1 MLVSIASFGQRKQIQ
16 TAEEQ
21 LKKGKELVKV
31 EKAME
36 LLLKDSANRTNSKI
50 WLLLCEALIKQY
62 DQGNEKLYLKQ
73 KYDTTAFFNITRKLY
88 HTMSSFDSVDV
99 RNNPSRKPKYRE
111 KHAKLLNSIRP
122 NLFNG
127 GGVFIH
133 AQDFKQLL

>member
-1 MLVSIASFGQRKQIQ
+1 MLVSIASFGQKKQIQ

-62 DQGNEKLYLKQ
+62 DRAMKSC
-73 KYDTTAFFNITRKLY
+73 T
-88 HTMSSFDSVDV
+88 
-99 RNNPSRKPKYRE
+99 
-111 KHAKLLNSIRP
+111 
-122 NLFNG
+122 
-127 GGVFIH
+127 
-133 AQDFKQLL
+133 